1 MKIPQR
7 LQPLVNDGL
16 IDEVIRPLM
25 SGKEADVYVVRCAD
39 ELRCAKIYK
48 QVQQRG
54 FKQAAQ
60 YQEGRKSRN
69 SRRNRAMEK
78 GSRFGREEQ
87 EKAWQNTEADALNR
101 LARAGVR
108 VPRVYACVDG
118 VLLMELITD
127 GDQLEAPRLNDITLD
142 SEQALQDHAT
152 MMRYLVR
159 MLCVGLVHGD
169 LSEFNVLQD
178 EQGPVIIDLP
188 QVIDAAANNNAKR
201 FFERDANNITAYY
214 SLFAP
219 ELLQTDYAGEIW
231 SLYAAA
237 ELQAETELSGYFEQS
252 TKLADVAGLLEEIE
266 AVRREELARLARLAE
281 TAPADS

>member
-1 MKIPQR
+1 MK
-7 LQPLVNDGL
+7 LF
-16 IDEVIRPLM
+16 
-25 SGKEADVYVVRCAD
+25 DVYVVRCAA
-39 ELRCAKIYK
+39 EIRCAKIYK

-87 EKAWQNTEADALNR
+87 EKAWQNTEADALNK
-101 LARAGVR
+101 LAQAGVR

-127 GDQLEAPRLNDITLD
+127 GDQREAPRLSDISMD

-178 EQGPVIIDLP
+178 EHGPVIIDLP
-188 QVIDAAANNNAKR
+188 QVIDAAANNSAKR

-214 SLFAP
+214 ALFAP
-219 ELLQTDYAGEIW
+219 ELLQTGYAGEIW

-237 ELQAETELSGYFEQS
+237 ELHPDTELSGHFEQS
-252 TKLADVAGLLEEIE
+252 TKLADVEGLLEEIE
-266 AVRREELARLARLAE
+266 AVRREEQERLARLAE
-281 TAPADS
+281 ITQPDS